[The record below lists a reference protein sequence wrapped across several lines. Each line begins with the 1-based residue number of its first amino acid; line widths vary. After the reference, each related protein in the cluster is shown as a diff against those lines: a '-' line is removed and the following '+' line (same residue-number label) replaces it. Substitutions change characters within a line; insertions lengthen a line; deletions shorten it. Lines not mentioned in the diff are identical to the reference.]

1 MPRLGRKAEREGEV
15 GGLQYPMP
23 PPVKRQVTCFGERS
37 MAARLSKHTRVK
49 RENEEVVEGG
59 YGDGVW
65 CFSKKAVGLLRRHST
80 TVTIS
85 VGG

>member
-1 MPRLGRKAEREGEV
+1 
-15 GGLQYPMP
+15 
-23 PPVKRQVTCFGERS
+23 
-37 MAARLSKHTRVK
+37 MAARVNKHSRVS
-49 RENEEVVEGG
+49 REKEEVVKGG

-65 CFSKKAVGLLRRHST
+65 CFSKRGIGLLRRYST

>member
-1 MPRLGRKAEREGEV
+1 
-15 GGLQYPMP
+15 
-23 PPVKRQVTCFGERS
+23 
-37 MAARLSKHTRVK
+37 MAARVSKHSRVK
-49 RENEEVVEGG
+49 REKEEVVEGG

-65 CFSKKAVGLLRRHST
+65 CFSERGVGLLRRHST

>member
-1 MPRLGRKAEREGEV
+1 
-15 GGLQYPMP
+15 
-23 PPVKRQVTCFGERS
+23 
-37 MAARLSKHTRVK
+37 MAARVSKHSRVK
-49 RENEEVVEGG
+49 REKEEVVEGG

-65 CFSKKAVGLLRRHST
+65 CFSKRGVGLLRRHST